1 MKYLLDTNICIHFFR
16 GKFGLYDKIKEV
28 GIQNCAISEIT
39 LAELIYGAE
48 RSENPKKNHEL
59 VDRLTK
65 ELPILPIFEAI
76 HRYGR
81 EKARLRQSG
90 IMISDF
96 DLLIGCTA
104 IEFEMI
110 MVTENIKEFKRIR
123 DIKIENW
130 VKRP

>member
-1 MKYLLDTNICIHFFR
+1 M
-16 GKFGLYDKIKEV
+16 YDKIKEV

-90 IMISDF
+90 I
-96 DLLIGCTA
+96 
-104 IEFEMI
+104 
-110 MVTENIKEFKRIR
+110 IK
-123 DIKIENW
+123 
-130 VKRP
+130 